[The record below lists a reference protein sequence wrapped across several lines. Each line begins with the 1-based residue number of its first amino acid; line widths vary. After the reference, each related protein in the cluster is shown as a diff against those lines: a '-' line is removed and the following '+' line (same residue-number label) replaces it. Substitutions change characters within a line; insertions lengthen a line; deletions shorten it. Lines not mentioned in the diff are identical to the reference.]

1 MPATAILPA
10 VVQVNAPVG
19 IKVILPPPDAIGVGA
34 VIVTTAAVPLIN
46 TIDVVGAIVAAEATV
61 GAAAVVAIKPEC
73 VILAETVVPVKVGDA
88 DKTTL
93 PVPVEA
99 VTPVPPLATGR
110 VPVTPVVKGRP
121 VQLVKVPDEGV
132 PNIGVVKVGEVK
144 VAVAK
149 VGLVAK
155 TAEPDPVSSVKAVRK
170 LADDGVAK
178 NVATLAPKPDTPVET
193 GKPVQLVKI
202 PDVGVPNIGVVKV
215 ELVNKL
221 EIDNCLV
228 VLVAF
233 CTMGN
238 ISALACEV
246 ATGNAEM
253 AMFDIFYF
261 LLIVACKNVK
271 SLTSTNNTIW

>member
-1 MPATAILPA
+1 VPATAKLPA

-19 IKVILPPPDAIGVGA
+19 INVILPPPAAIGVGA
-34 VIVTTAAVPLIN
+34 VIVSIAAVPLIN
-46 TIDVVGAIVAAEATV
+46 TIDVVGAIVAAEAIV

-73 VILAETVVPVKVGDA
+73 VILAETIVPVKVGDA
-88 DKTTL
+88 DNTTL

-121 VQLVKVPDEGV
+121 VQVVKVPEVGV
-132 PNIGVVKVGEVK
+132 PNIGVTKVGEVI
-144 VAVAK
+144 

-155 TAEPDPVSSVKAVRK
+155 TAAPVPVSSVKAARK
-170 LADDGVAK
+170 LPDVGVAK
-178 NVATLAPKPDTPVET
+178 KVATLAPKPDTPVAT
-193 GKPVQLVKI
+193 GKPVQLVNV
-202 PDVGVPNIGVVKV
+202 PDVGIPKIGVVNV

-221 EIDNCLV
+221 AIDNCLV
-228 VLVAF
+228 VLVVF
-233 CTMGN
+233 CTIGN
-238 ISALACEV
+238 TSAPACEV

-253 AMFDIFYF
+253 AIFDINYF